1 MSGRASRGQP
11 HGPRVSSPSPI
22 LPSGARRRLSPGLP
36 SRRLCRW
43 LRGLVPAYR
52 LWLLGLLLVVK
63 LAEAA
68 R

>member
-1 MSGRASRGQP
+1 MSGRASRGHP
-11 HGPRVSSPSPI
+11 HGPQVPPPSPN
-22 LPSGARRRLSPGLP
+22 LPSGARRQPPPGLP

-43 LRGLVPAYR
+43 LRGLVPAYG
-52 LWLLGLLLVVK
+52 LWLVGLLLVVK